1 MYYNLFLNILSSLE
15 DDSRVYFSFRFK
27 DDEGNLDIP
36 FYYLED
42 IASEIGI
49 KDFNDINSFI
59 YRKNYI
65 SDNIHTSKENMMS
78 LFFERENYNNKYLNN
93 KLPINI
99 KDITKS
105 VYNKINKNEYDGANN
120 NAIEIIQKKLFN
132 SNEGISVS
140 YLLNIMQCP
149 AKVLYNDECKI
160 EAVSSAPVGIDKIL
174 KGSIYHDIF
183 HYFYKNIK
191 NKYGDLKLKTSEF
204 YNYSNI
210 AKEVIEDTLIKHKE
224 ITDDNDKK
232 IMTYEINNIMKHFI
246 SNEIENIE
254 EYGFIPFEF
263 EQSFSGVK
271 VYSYNG
277 LDVKIK
283 GRIDR
288 IDLSY
293 NDDKTING
301 IRIIDYKGSSYNI
314 KKISNSDNYDD
325 IINNY
330 LQPLLY
336 LKYAIEEYI
345 IKQNKNVDIFN
356 QLEKCELGFSIYK
369 EENIV
374 NRYNHYIKFDDK
386 ETILTI
392 LGYNGENVL
401 HNYFDK
407 VLRHI
412 ADGELIFIAGENQCR
427 DCIYYNLCKE
437 HYVYE

>member
-1 MYYNLFLNILSSLE
+1 
-15 DDSRVYFSFRFK
+15 
-27 DDEGNLDIP
+27 
-36 FYYLED
+36 
-42 IASEIGI
+42 
-49 KDFNDINSFI
+49 
-59 YRKNYI
+59 
-65 SDNIHTSKENMMS
+65 MMS

-105 VYNKINKNEYDGANN
+105 VYNKINKNEYDDANN

-263 EQSFSGVK
+263 EKSFSYVK

-314 KKISNSDNYDD
+314 KKIASSDNYDD

-345 IKQNKNVDIFN
+345 IKQNKNIDVFK

-369 EENIV
+369 EENVV
-374 NRYNHYIKFDDK
+374 NKENNYIKFDDK

-392 LGYNGENVL
+392 LGYNGENIL